1 MQIHR
6 WQRQLALPQPVALTI
21 GNFDGVHRGHQAI
34 LQTLLAQAARN
45 NLAPV
50 LLSFFPHPKALVAG
64 EPPSLLTPLRDRAHW
79 LAEAG
84 LPHWLLL
91 SFTHA
96 LMRKAPEDFVRDYLL
111 PLRLRF
117 LLVGD
122 DFRFGYRG
130 QGDFALLQRFAD
142 AYGFRV
148 QALETVRADGGRIS
162 SSRIRAALAA
172 HDLAQARDL
181 LGHDLTFTGKVRHGD
196 GRGRVLQTPTANLHL
211 PAAWC
216 LPDGVYVVQ
225 VAVPQPGA
233 WHWGVANVG
242 TTPTFG
248 GIRRKLEVHLFN
260 QSAALY
266 GQTLRVHIRH
276 YLREVRRFADAAALQ
291 AQIRDDIA
299 RAHAF
304 INQETSHGRL

>member
-34 LQTLLAQAARN
+34 LQTLLAQAAQD

-172 HDLAQARDL
+172 HDLDTARNL

-225 VAVPQPGA
+225 VAPPQQAAPV
-233 WHWGVANVG
+233 WGVANVG

-266 GQTLRVHIRH
+266 GQSLRVHIRH

-299 RAHAF
+299 RAHSF
-304 INQETSHGRL
+304 INQETPHGRL

>member
-34 LQTLLAQAARN
+34 LQTLLAQAARD

-130 QGDFALLQRFAD
+130 QGDFALLQRLAD
-142 AYGFRV
+142 TYGFRV
-148 QALETVRADGGRIS
+148 QALETVRANGGRIS

-172 HDLAQARDL
+172 HDLDTAREL
-181 LGHDLTFTGKVRHGD
+181 LGHNLTFTGKVRHGD

-248 GIRRKLEVHLFN
+248 GIRRKLEVHVFEQN
-260 QSAALY
+260 AALY

-276 YLREVRRFADAAALQ
+276 YLRDVRRFADAAALQ

-304 INQETSHGRL
+304 INQELPHGRL

>member
-34 LQTLLAQAARN
+34 LQTLLAQAARD

-130 QGDFALLQRFAD
+130 QGDFALLQRLAD
-142 AYGFRV
+142 TYGFRV

-172 HDLAQARDL
+172 HDLDTAREL

-225 VAVPQPGA
+225 VAPPQQAAPV
-233 WHWGVANVG
+233 WGVANVG

-248 GIRRKLEVHLFN
+248 GMRRKLEVHVLAQN
-260 QSAALY
+260 ATLY

-276 YLREVRRFADAAALQ
+276 YLRDVRRFADAAALQ
-291 AQIRDDIA
+291 AQIRQDIA
-299 RAHAF
+299 DTRFF
-304 INQETSHGRL
+304 IQQEQQHG

>member
-6 WQRQLALPQPVALTI
+6 WQRRLALPQPVALTI

-34 LQTLLAQAARN
+34 LQTLLAQAARD

-172 HDLAQARDL
+172 HDLAQAREL
-181 LGHDLTFTGKVRHGD
+181 LGHNLTFTGKVHHGD

-225 VAVPQPGA
+225 VAAPQPGA

-248 GIRRKLEVHLFN
+248 GIRRKLEVHVFDQN
-260 QSAALY
+260 AALY

-276 YLREVRRFADAAALQ
+276 YLRDVRRFADAAALQ

>member
-34 LQTLLAQAARN
+34 LQTLLAQAAQD

-148 QALETVRADGGRIS
+148 QALATVRADGARIS

-172 HDLAQARDL
+172 HDLDTAREL

-225 VAVPQPGA
+225 VAAPQPGA

-248 GIRRKLEVHLFN
+248 GIRRKLEVHVFDQN
-260 QSAALY
+260 AALY

-276 YLREVRRFADAAALQ
+276 YLRDVRRFADAAALQ

>member
-6 WQRQLALPQPVALTI
+6 WQRRLALPQPVALTI

-34 LQTLLAQAARN
+34 LQTLLTEAARAD
-45 NLAPV
+45 LAPV
-50 LLSFFPHPKALVAG
+50 LLSFFPHPKALVAAW
-64 EPPSLLTPLRDRAHW
+64 PPPLLPPLRARAHG

-91 SFTHA
+91 SFTRA
-96 LMRKAPEDFVRDYLL
+96 LMQKPPEDFVREYLL

-130 QGDFALLQRFAD
+130 QGDFALLQRLAD
-142 AYGFRV
+142 VHGFRV
-148 QALETVRADGGRIS
+148 QALETVRADGARIS

-172 HDLAQARDL
+172 HDLAQAREL
-181 LGHDLTFTGKVRHGD
+181 LGHDLTFTGKVHHGD
-196 GRGRVLQTPTANLHL
+196 GRGRALHTPTANLHL
-211 PAAWC
+211 PASWC

-225 VAVPQPGA
+225 VAPPQPGA
-233 WHWGVANVG
+233 LHWGVANVG

-248 GIRRKLEVHLFN
+248 GIRRKLEVHVFEQN
-260 QSAALY
+260 AALY

-276 YLREVRRFADAAALQ
+276 YLRDVRRFADAAALQ

-304 INQETSHGRL
+304 INQELPHGRL

>member
-34 LQTLLAQAARN
+34 LQTLLAQAARD

-233 WHWGVANVG
+233 WHLGVANVG

>member
-34 LQTLLAQAARN
+34 LQTLLAQAARD

-91 SFTHA
+91 SFTRA
-96 LMRKAPEDFVRDYLL
+96 LMVKPPEDFVREYLL

-130 QGDFALLQRFAD
+130 QGDFALLQRLAEVH
-142 AYGFRV
+142 GFRV
-148 QALETVRADGGRIS
+148 QSLATVRADGARIS
-162 SSRIRAALAA
+162 SSRIRVALAA

-196 GRGRVLQTPTANLHL
+196 GRGRTLQTPTANLHL

-225 VAVPQPGA
+225 VAAPQPGA

-248 GIRRKLEVHLFN
+248 GMQRKLEVHVFDQN
-260 QSAALY
+260 AALY

-276 YLREVRRFADAAALQ
+276 YLRDVRRFADAAALQ

>member
-34 LQTLLAQAARN
+34 LQTLLAQAAQD

-130 QGDFALLQRFAD
+130 QGDFALLQRLAD
-142 AYGFRV
+142 TYGFRV
-148 QALETVRADGGRIS
+148 QALATVRADGARIS

-172 HDLAQARDL
+172 HDLDTAREL
-181 LGHDLTFTGKVRHGD
+181 LGHNLTFTGKVRHGD

-225 VAVPQPGA
+225 VAAPQPGA

-248 GIRRKLEVHLFN
+248 GIRRKLEVHVFDQN
-260 QSAALY
+260 AALY

-276 YLREVRRFADAAALQ
+276 YLRDVRRFADAAALQ

>member
-34 LQTLLAQAARN
+34 LQTLLAQAAQD

-64 EPPSLLTPLRDRAHW
+64 ESPSLLTPLRDRAHW

-91 SFTHA
+91 SFTRA
-96 LMRKAPEDFVRDYLL
+96 LMVKPPEDFVREYLL

-130 QGDFALLQRFAD
+130 QGDFALLQRLAEVH
-142 AYGFRV
+142 GFRV
-148 QALETVRADGGRIS
+148 QALETVRADGARIS

-196 GRGRVLQTPTANLHL
+196 GRGRTLQTPTANLHL

-225 VAVPQPGA
+225 VAAPQPGA

-248 GIRRKLEVHLFN
+248 GIRRKLEVHVFEQN
-260 QSAALY
+260 AALY

-276 YLREVRRFADAAALQ
+276 YLRDVRRFADAAALQ

>member
-34 LQTLLAQAARN
+34 LQTLLAQAARD

-130 QGDFALLQRFAD
+130 QGDFALLQRLAD
-142 AYGFRV
+142 TYGFRV
-148 QALETVRADGGRIS
+148 QALETVRANGGRIS

-172 HDLAQARDL
+172 HDLDTAREL
-181 LGHDLTFTGKVRHGD
+181 LGHNLTFTGKVRHGD

-225 VAVPQPGA
+225 VAAPQPGA
-233 WHWGVANVG
+233 LLWGVANVG

-248 GIRRKLEVHLFN
+248 GIRRKLEVHVFEQN
-260 QSAALY
+260 AALY

-276 YLREVRRFADAAALQ
+276 YLRDVRRFADAAALQ

>member
-6 WQRQLALPQPVALTI
+6 WQRRLALPQPVALTI
-21 GNFDGVHRGHQAI
+21 GNFDGVHRGHHAI
-34 LQTLLAQAARN
+34 LQTLLAEAARED
-45 NLAPV
+45 LAPV

-64 EPPSLLTPLRDRAHW
+64 ESPSLLTPLRDRAHW

-91 SFTHA
+91 SFTRA
-96 LMRKAPEDFVRDYLL
+96 LMVKPPEDFVREYLL

-130 QGDFALLQRFAD
+130 QGDFALLQRLAEVH
-142 AYGFRV
+142 GFRV
-148 QALETVRADGGRIS
+148 QALETVRADGARIS

-196 GRGRVLQTPTANLHL
+196 GRGRTLQTPTANLHL

-225 VAVPQPGA
+225 VAAPQPGA

-248 GIRRKLEVHLFN
+248 GMRRKLEVHVFDQN
-260 QSAALY
+260 AALY

-276 YLREVRRFADAAALQ
+276 YLRDVRRFADAAALQ

-304 INQETSHGRL
+304 INQETPHGRL

>member
-6 WQRQLALPQPVALTI
+6 WQRRLALPQPVALTI

-34 LQTLLAQAARN
+34 LQTLLAQAARD

-130 QGDFALLQRFAD
+130 QGDFALLQRLAD
-142 AYGFRV
+142 TYGFRV
-148 QALETVRADGGRIS
+148 QALETVRANGGRIS

-172 HDLAQARDL
+172 HDLDTAREL
-181 LGHDLTFTGKVRHGD
+181 LGHNLTFTGKVRHGD

-248 GIRRKLEVHLFN
+248 GIRRKLEVHVFDQN
-260 QSAALY
+260 AALY

-276 YLREVRRFADAAALQ
+276 YLRDVRRFADAAALQ

>member
-6 WQRQLALPQPVALTI
+6 WQRRLALPQPVALTI

-34 LQTLLAQAARN
+34 LQTLLAEAARAD
-45 NLAPV
+45 LAPV
-50 LLSFFPHPKALVAG
+50 LLSFFPHPKALVSG
-64 EPPSLLTPLRDRAHW
+64 ESPSLLTPLRDRAHW

-91 SFTHA
+91 SFTRA
-96 LMRKAPEDFVRDYLL
+96 LMVKPPEDFVREYLL

-130 QGDFALLQRFAD
+130 QGDFALLQRLAGV
-142 AYGFRV
+142 YGFRV
-148 QALETVRADGGRIS
+148 QALETVRADGARIS

-181 LGHDLTFTGKVRHGD
+181 LGHDLTFSGKVRHGD
-196 GRGRVLQTPTANLHL
+196 GRGRTLQTPTANLHL

-225 VAVPQPGA
+225 VAAPQPGA

-248 GIRRKLEVHLFN
+248 GIRRKLEVHVFDQN
-260 QSAALY
+260 AALY

-276 YLREVRRFADAAALQ
+276 YLRDVRRFADAAALQ

-299 RAHAF
+299 RAHSF
-304 INQETSHGRL
+304 INQELPHGRL

>member
-34 LQTLLAQAARN
+34 LQTLLAQAAQD
-45 NLAPV
+45 NLTPV

-130 QGDFALLQRFAD
+130 QGDFALLQRLAEVH
-142 AYGFRV
+142 GFRV
-148 QALETVRADGGRIS
+148 QALETVRADGARIS

-196 GRGRVLQTPTANLHL
+196 GRGRTLQTPTANLHL

-225 VAVPQPGA
+225 VAPPQQAAPV
-233 WHWGVANVG
+233 WGVANVG

-248 GIRRKLEVHLFN
+248 GIRRKLEVHLFE

-276 YLREVRRFADAAALQ
+276 YLRDVRRFADAAALQ

-299 RAHAF
+299 CAHAF

>member
-34 LQTLLAQAARN
+34 LQTLLAQAARD

-172 HDLAQARDL
+172 HDLDTAREL
-181 LGHDLTFTGKVRHGD
+181 LGHDLTFTGKVHHGD
-196 GRGRVLQTPTANLHL
+196 GRGRALQTPTANLHL

-225 VAVPQPGA
+225 VAAPQQA
-233 WHWGVANVG
+233 AAVWGVANVG

>member
-6 WQRQLALPQPVALTI
+6 WQRRLALPQPVALTI

-34 LQTLLAQAARN
+34 LQTLLAEAAREE
-45 NLAPV
+45 LAPV
-50 LLSFFPHPKALVAG
+50 LLSFFPHPKALVSG
-64 EPPSLLTPLRDRAHW
+64 ETPSLLTPLRDRAHW
-79 LAEAG
+79 LAKAG

-122 DFRFGYRG
+122 DFRFGHRG
-130 QGDFALLQRFAD
+130 QGDFALLQRLAEV
-142 AYGFRV
+142 YGFRV

-172 HDLAQARDL
+172 HDLVTARAL

-225 VAVPQPGA
+225 VAPPQQAAPV
-233 WHWGVANVG
+233 WGVANVG

-248 GIRRKLEVHLFN
+248 GIRRKLEVHVFDQN
-260 QSAALY
+260 AALY

-276 YLREVRRFADAAALQ
+276 YLRDVRRFADAAALQ

>member
-21 GNFDGVHRGHQAI
+21 GNFDGVHRGHHAI
-34 LQTLLAQAARN
+34 LQTLLAEAARED
-45 NLAPV
+45 LAPV
-50 LLSFFPHPKALVAG
+50 LLSFFPHPKALVSG
-64 EPPSLLTPLRDRAHW
+64 ESPSLLTPLRDRAHW

-91 SFTHA
+91 SFTRA
-96 LMRKAPEDFVRDYLL
+96 LMVKPPEDFVREYLL

-130 QGDFALLQRFAD
+130 QGDFALLQRLAEV
-142 AYGFRV
+142 YGFRV
-148 QALETVRADGGRIS
+148 QALETVRADGARIS

-172 HDLAQARDL
+172 HDLDTAREL
-181 LGHDLTFTGKVRHGD
+181 LGHNLTFTGKVHHGD

-225 VAVPQPGA
+225 VAAPQPGA

-248 GIRRKLEVHLFN
+248 GIRRKLEVHVFDQN
-260 QSAALY
+260 AALY

-276 YLREVRRFADAAALQ
+276 YLRDVRRFADAAALQ

>member
-21 GNFDGVHRGHQAI
+21 GNFDGVHRGHQAV
-34 LQTLLAQAARN
+34 LQALLAEAARED
-45 NLAPV
+45 LAPV

-64 EPPSLLTPLRDRAHW
+64 ESPSLLTPLRDRAHW

-91 SFTHA
+91 SFTRA
-96 LMRKAPEDFVRDYLL
+96 LMVKPPEDFVREYLL

-130 QGDFALLQRFAD
+130 QGDFALLQRLAEV
-142 AYGFRV
+142 YGFRV
-148 QALETVRADGGRIS
+148 QALETVRADGARIS

-196 GRGRVLQTPTANLHL
+196 GRGRTLQTPTANLHL

-225 VAVPQPGA
+225 VAAPQPGA

-248 GIRRKLEVHLFN
+248 GMRRKLEVHVFDQN
-260 QSAALY
+260 AALY

-276 YLREVRRFADAAALQ
+276 YLRDVRRFADAAALQ

-304 INQETSHGRL
+304 INQEPSHGRL

>member
-34 LQTLLAQAARN
+34 LQTLLAQAARD

-225 VAVPQPGA
+225 VAAPQPGA

-248 GIRRKLEVHLFN
+248 GMRRKLEVHVFDQN
-260 QSAALY
+260 AALY

>member
-34 LQTLLAQAARN
+34 LQTLLAQAARD

-130 QGDFALLQRFAD
+130 QGDFALLQRLAD
-142 AYGFRV
+142 TYGFRV
-148 QALETVRADGGRIS
+148 QALETVRANGGRIS

-172 HDLAQARDL
+172 HDLDTAREL
-181 LGHDLTFTGKVRHGD
+181 LGHNLTFTGKVRHGD

-225 VAVPQPGA
+225 VAAPQPGA

-248 GIRRKLEVHLFN
+248 GIRRKLEVHVFDQN
-260 QSAALY
+260 AALY

-276 YLREVRRFADAAALQ
+276 YLRDVRRFADAAALQ

>member
-34 LQTLLAQAARN
+34 LQTLLAEAAQD

-172 HDLAQARDL
+172 HDLDTARGL

-225 VAVPQPGA
+225 VAPPQQAAPV
-233 WHWGVANVG
+233 WGVANVG

-248 GIRRKLEVHLFN
+248 GIRRKLEVHVFEQN
-260 QSAALY
+260 AALY

-276 YLREVRRFADAAALQ
+276 YLRDVRRFADAAALQ

-304 INQETSHGRL
+304 INQELPHGRL

>member
-34 LQTLLAQAARN
+34 LQTLLAQAARD

-130 QGDFALLQRFAD
+130 QGDFALLQRLAD
-142 AYGFRV
+142 TYGFRV
-148 QALETVRADGGRIS
+148 QALETVRANGGRIS

-172 HDLAQARDL
+172 HDLDTAREL
-181 LGHDLTFTGKVRHGD
+181 LGHNLTFTGKVRHGD

-248 GIRRKLEVHLFN
+248 GIRRKLEVHVFDQN
-260 QSAALY
+260 AALY

-276 YLREVRRFADAAALQ
+276 FLRSTRRFADATALQ
-291 AQIRDDIA
+291 AQIRQDIA
-299 RAHAF
+299 DTRFF
-304 INQETSHGRL
+304 IQQEQQHG

>member
-6 WQRQLALPQPVALTI
+6 WQRRLALPQPVALTI

-34 LQTLLAQAARN
+34 LQTLLTEAARAD
-45 NLAPV
+45 LAPV
-50 LLSFFPHPKALVAG
+50 LLSFFPHPKALVSG
-64 EPPSLLTPLRDRAHW
+64 ESPSLLTPLRDRAHW

-91 SFTHA
+91 SFTRA
-96 LMRKAPEDFVRDYLL
+96 LMVKPPEDFVREYLL

-130 QGDFALLQRFAD
+130 QGDFALLQHLAEVH
-142 AYGFRV
+142 GFRV
-148 QALETVRADGGRIS
+148 QALETVRADGARIS

-172 HDLAQARDL
+172 HDLAQAREL
-181 LGHDLTFTGKVRHGD
+181 LGHDLTFTGKVHHGD
-196 GRGRVLQTPTANLHL
+196 GRGRALQTPTANLHL

-225 VAVPQPGA
+225 VAAPQPGA

-248 GIRRKLEVHLFN
+248 GIRRKLEVHVFEQN
-260 QSAALY
+260 AALY

-276 YLREVRRFADAAALQ
+276 YLRDVRRFADAAALQ

>member
-21 GNFDGVHRGHQAI
+21 GNFDGVHRGHQAV
-34 LQTLLAQAARN
+34 LQALLAEAARED
-45 NLAPV
+45 LAPV

-96 LMRKAPEDFVRDYLL
+96 LMRKAPEDFVREYLL

-130 QGDFALLQRFAD
+130 QGDFALLQRLAEV
-142 AYGFRV
+142 YGFRV
-148 QALETVRADGGRIS
+148 QALETVRADGARIS

-196 GRGRVLQTPTANLHL
+196 GRGRTLQTPTANLHL

-225 VAVPQPGA
+225 VAAPQPGA

-248 GIRRKLEVHLFN
+248 GMRRKLEVHVFDQN
-260 QSAALY
+260 AALY

-276 YLREVRRFADAAALQ
+276 YLRDVRRFADAAALQ

-299 RAHAF
+299 CAHAF

>member
-21 GNFDGVHRGHQAI
+21 GNFDGVHRGHQAV
-34 LQTLLAQAARN
+34 LQALLAEAARED
-45 NLAPV
+45 LAPV

-64 EPPSLLTPLRDRAHW
+64 ESPSLLTPLRDRAHW

-91 SFTHA
+91 SFTRA
-96 LMRKAPEDFVRDYLL
+96 LMVKPPEDFVREYLL

-130 QGDFALLQRFAD
+130 QGDFALLQRLAEV
-142 AYGFRV
+142 YGFRV
-148 QALETVRADGGRIS
+148 QALETVRADGARIS

-196 GRGRVLQTPTANLHL
+196 GRGRTLQTPTANLHL

-225 VAVPQPGA
+225 VAAPQPGA

-248 GIRRKLEVHLFN
+248 GMRRKLEVHVFDQN
-260 QSAALY
+260 AALY

-276 YLREVRRFADAAALQ
+276 YLRDVRRFADAAALQ

>member
-34 LQTLLAQAARN
+34 LQTLLAQAAQD

-130 QGDFALLQRFAD
+130 QGDFALLQRLAD
-142 AYGFRV
+142 TYGFRV
-148 QALETVRADGGRIS
+148 QALETVRADGARIS
-162 SSRIRAALAA
+162 SSRIRVALAA

-196 GRGRVLQTPTANLHL
+196 GRGRTLQTPTANLHL

-225 VAVPQPGA
+225 VAAPQPGA

-248 GIRRKLEVHLFN
+248 GMQRKLEVHVFDQN
-260 QSAALY
+260 AALY

-276 YLREVRRFADAAALQ
+276 YLRDVRRFADAAALQ

>member
-34 LQTLLAQAARN
+34 LQTLLAEAAQD

-50 LLSFFPHPKALVAG
+50 LLSFFPHPKALVTG

-172 HDLAQARDL
+172 HDLDTARGL

-225 VAVPQPGA
+225 VAPPQQAAPV
-233 WHWGVANVG
+233 WGVANVG

-260 QSAALY
+260 QGAALY

-304 INQETSHGRL
+304 INQETPHGRL

>member
-21 GNFDGVHRGHQAI
+21 GNFDGVHRGHQAV
-34 LQTLLAQAARN
+34 LQALLAEAARED
-45 NLAPV
+45 LAPV

-64 EPPSLLTPLRDRAHW
+64 ESPSLLTPLRDRAHW

-91 SFTHA
+91 SFTRA
-96 LMRKAPEDFVRDYLL
+96 LMQKAPEDFIREYLL

-122 DFRFGYRG
+122 DFRFGHRG
-130 QGDFALLQRFAD
+130 RGDFALLQRFA
-142 AYGFRV
+142 AEYGFRV
-148 QALETVRADGGRIS
+148 QALETVRADGARIS

-181 LGHDLTFTGKVRHGD
+181 LGHDLTFTGKVHHGD
-196 GRGRVLQTPTANLHL
+196 GRGRALQTPTANLHL

-225 VAVPQPGA
+225 VAAPQPGA

-248 GIRRKLEVHLFN
+248 GIRRKLEVHVFDQN
-260 QSAALY
+260 AALY

-276 YLREVRRFADAAALQ
+276 YLRDVRRFADAAALQ

>member
-21 GNFDGVHRGHQAI
+21 GNFDGVHRGHQAV
-34 LQTLLAQAARN
+34 LQALLAEAARED
-45 NLAPV
+45 LAPV

-64 EPPSLLTPLRDRAHW
+64 ESPSLLTPLRDRAHW

-91 SFTHA
+91 SFTRA
-96 LMRKAPEDFVRDYLL
+96 LMQKAPEDFIREYLL

-130 QGDFALLQRFAD
+130 QGDFALLQRLAEV
-142 AYGFRV
+142 YGFRV
-148 QALETVRADGGRIS
+148 QALETVRADGARIS

-196 GRGRVLQTPTANLHL
+196 GRGRTLQTPTANLHL

-225 VAVPQPGA
+225 VAAPQPGA

-248 GIRRKLEVHLFN
+248 GMRRKLEVHVFAQN
-260 QSAALY
+260 ATLY

-276 YLREVRRFADAAALQ
+276 YLRDVCRFADAAALQ

>member
-6 WQRQLALPQPVALTI
+6 WQRRLALPQPVALTI

-34 LQTLLAQAARN
+34 LQTLLAEAAQD

-172 HDLAQARDL
+172 HDLDTARDL

-196 GRGRVLQTPTANLHL
+196 GRGRTLQTPTANLHL

-225 VAVPQPGA
+225 VAAPQPGA

-248 GIRRKLEVHLFN
+248 GMQRKLEVHVFDQN
-260 QSAALY
+260 AALY

-276 YLREVRRFADAAALQ
+276 YLRDVRRFADAAALQ

-304 INQETSHGRL
+304 INQELPHGRL

>member
-34 LQTLLAQAARN
+34 LQTLLAQAARD

-50 LLSFFPHPKALVAG
+50 LLSFFPHPKALVSG

-172 HDLAQARDL
+172 HDLAQAREL
-181 LGHDLTFTGKVRHGD
+181 LGHNLTFTGKVHHGD

-225 VAVPQPGA
+225 VAPPQQAAPV
-233 WHWGVANVG
+233 WGVANVG

-299 RAHAF
+299 RAHSF
-304 INQETSHGRL
+304 INQETPHGRL

>member
-34 LQTLLAQAARN
+34 LQTLLAQAARD

-130 QGDFALLQRFAD
+130 QGDFALLQRLAD
-142 AYGFRV
+142 TYGFRV
-148 QALETVRADGGRIS
+148 QALETVRANGGRIS

-172 HDLAQARDL
+172 HDLDTAREL
-181 LGHDLTFTGKVRHGD
+181 LGHNLTFTGKVRHGD

-248 GIRRKLEVHLFN
+248 GIRRKLEVHVFDQN
-260 QSAALY
+260 AALY